1 MNTFS
6 ANRIDHEIMKIS
18 QFMKLTDDDKKE
30 IETVRIIPPKLGNK
44 DFGKVFVQYKTP
56 KYQVGLS
63 T

>member
-30 IETVRIIPPKLGNK
+30 IENIQIIPPKLGNK
-44 DFGKVFVQYKTP
+44 DFGKVFVQYKMP
-56 KYQVGLS
+56 KYQVGLNS
-63 T
+63 